1 MQFFDQS
8 LEEQIKELG
17 AEPGEVV
24 TLAADKDDLFWNV
37 DTCILLD
44 IFNLAIGLH

>member
-8 LEEQIKELG
+8 LEEQIK
-17 AEPGEVV
+17 VV